1 MKLRSLRVRLLV
13 AAAFTISVALV
24 VAGFG
29 LVTLFEHHVER
40 RLDSQLETYL
50 TELIGRIEP
59 DGEGGI
65 KLTRELGDPRFD
77 EPLSGLYWQI
87 QDDEH
92 RTLIRSRSLWDW
104 ILSLPRDQ
112 LSLGVVHRHELPGPA
127 DQSLLVREQQI
138 IVLPQTEAWRLRVA
152 VAVDHSDL
160 IAARK
165 GFSKDLLPY
174 LILLAAAL
182 LLATWF
188 QVRMGLSPL
197 DRIRRGVAA
206 VRSGKSSRLAEPS
219 LDEVQP
225 LVDEINELLD
235 ARDRTVEDARAWTA
249 DLAHGLKTPLTA
261 LGADAQRLR
270 DRGDDAMA
278 DDLEQLAEGMRRRV
292 DRELIRARL
301 RSESSGRPKQADLVK
316 TLRGLVKTLRRT
328 PAGEAVNWDL
338 ELPARGEVQLAPED
352 LAELLGNLLDNAA
365 KWARNRVRVRVGVD
379 PGLQWHVRIEDDGP
393 GVAAEQRDR
402 LGQRGLRLDE
412 QTTGSGL
419 GLAIA
424 RDIVAAYRAEL
435 EFGISELGG
444 LAVTLAL
451 PAVRSSR

>member
-1 MKLRSLRVRLLV
+1 M
-13 AAAFTISVALV
+13 
-24 VAGFG
+24 
-29 LVTLFEHHVER
+29 
-40 RLDSQLETYL
+40 
-50 TELIGRIEP
+50 
-59 DGEGGI
+59 
-65 KLTRELGDPRFD
+65 
-77 EPLSGLYWQI
+77 
-87 QDDEH
+87 
-92 RTLIRSRSLWDW
+92 
-104 ILSLPRDQ
+104 
-112 LSLGVVHRHELPGPA
+112 
-127 DQSLLVREQQI
+127 
-138 IVLPQTEAWRLRVA
+138 
-152 VAVDHSDL
+152 
-160 IAARK
+160 
-165 GFSKDLLPY
+165 
-174 LILLAAAL
+174 
-182 LLATWF
+182 
-188 QVRMGLSPL
+188 
-197 DRIRRGVAA
+197 
-206 VRSGKSSRLAEPS
+206 
-219 LDEVQP
+219 QP

-338 ELPARGEVQLAPED
+338 ELPARAEVQLAPED

-365 KWARNRVRVRVGVD
+365 KWARNRVRVRVDVD

-435 EFGISELGG
+435 EFGISEPGG